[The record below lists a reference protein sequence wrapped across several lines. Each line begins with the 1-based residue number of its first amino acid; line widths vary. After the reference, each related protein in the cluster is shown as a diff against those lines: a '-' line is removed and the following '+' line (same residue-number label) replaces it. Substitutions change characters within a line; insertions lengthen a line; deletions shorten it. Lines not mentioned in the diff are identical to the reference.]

1 MKAGVQST
9 HIFCRGD
16 LFSYSVMQLVNL
28 NNIQFKR

>member
-1 MKAGVQST
+1 MKASVQST

-16 LFSYSVMQLVNL
+16 LFSYSVVQLVNL